1 MTIAEESTA
10 WPLVSRP
17 TYVGGLGFTLKWN
30 MGWMHDILEYFA
42 HDPIHRRFHHKA
54 LTFSMMYA
62 FSENFVL
69 PFSHDEVVH
78 LKGSMLNKMPGDAWQ
93 KFATLRALYTYMFA
107 HPGKKLMFMGDEFGQ
122 WAEWNYAGWL
132 QWYLLGPA
140 GDAPSLHAQLQTL
153 VRDLHALLRSS
164 PALYEVDFEPTGFEW
179 IDCNDAD
186 SSVISFLR
194 MSADRQDMVIVVC
207 NFTPVPRYGYRVGVP
222 VAGNYTEV
230 LNTDAAVYGGG
241 NVGNMGSVVSEP
253 IAAHGRTLSLSLTL
267 PPLATLVLRPS
278 KPAIASDAVRVTAS
292 ALAHRDETKPTT
304 TTVRDGTGGA
314 SARAAASARVR
325 TSSRRRAERAA
336 DASAPPVARADDR
349 PPQVRQRGRGATA
362 TPRTAQRPTRREASS
377 AGALARRTRPTT

>member
-1 MTIAEESTA
+1 
-10 WPLVSRP
+10 
-17 TYVGGLGFTLKWN
+17 
-30 MGWMHDILEYFA
+30 
-42 HDPIHRRFHHKA
+42 

-78 LKGSMLNKMPGDAWQ
+78 VKGSMLNKMPGDVWQ
-93 KFATLRALYTYMFA
+93 KFANLRALYAYMFA

-186 SSVISFLR
+186 SGVISFLR
-194 MSADRQDMVIVVC
+194 MSADHQDIVVVVC
-207 NFTPVPRYGYRVGVP
+207 NFTPVARYGYRVGVP
-222 VAGNYTEV
+222 VAGIYTEV
-230 LNTDAAVYGGG
+230 LNTDAAIYGGS

-253 IAAHGRTLSLSLTL
+253 ITAHGRSVSLSLTL

-278 KPAIASDAVRVTAS
+278 KPAIASDDVSVTAS
-292 ALAHRDETKPTT
+292 ALTQRDETEPTT
-304 TTVRDGTGGA
+304 TAVRDGAAGA
-314 SARAAASARVR
+314 SARPR
-325 TSSRRRAERAA
+325 TSSRRQAERAA
-336 DASAPPVARADDR
+336 DTSAATAASADDQ
-349 PPQVRQRGRGATA
+349 PPQVRQRGRGAKA
-362 TPRTAQRPTRREASS
+362 THRPAQRSTRREASS
-377 AGALARRTRPTT
+377 EGALARRTRPTT